1 MSKTLTREER
11 AAHEQKITALNEE
24 ARLNWRN
31 TSWREEMAEVL
42 SEQITQGFEQENLI
56 DLLANVEYLSPTGRA
71 YVAEAKG
78 MRAHWIS
85 PGGYIEEST
94 IREDRFEIQRDTVAF
109 HVSEMEDKME
119 ADFGPTAQRV
129 IDLGI
134 QRLAGEINLR
144 VLRTFQ
150 DAVPSS
156 SPYYTSAAGLS
167 LTTLNAA
174 IREVKDETNDDVV
187 IIGRR
192 TITDKII
199 DGVVALNGGAYGA
212 YIPETNE
219 QLLRRGVMGE
229 YRGANIVNLKNYKDD
244 NDNPFFPANELW
256 VVGKDASK
264 FAFWGGAK
272 TKQFTEQDNWFWH
285 YMQRRDFGGIVWRP
299 ERLRRIVDTSIV
311 A

>member
-1 MSKTLTREER
+1 MSKTLTKEER
-11 AAHEQKITALNEE
+11 AAHEQKIAALNEE
-24 ARLNWRN
+24 ARLNWRRDA
-31 TSWREEMAEVL
+31 WREEMAEVL
-42 SEQITQGFEQENLI
+42 STQITEGFEHENLI
-56 DLLANVEYLSPTGRA
+56 DLLADVEYLSPTGRS
-71 YVAEAKG
+71 YVSEAKG
-78 MRAHWIS
+78 MRAHWIA

-94 IREDRFEIQRDTVAF
+94 IREDRFEISRDSVAF

-129 IDLGI
+129 IELGI

-156 SPYYTSAAGLS
+156 SPYYTTASGLD
-167 LTTLNAA
+167 LDTLNTA
-174 IREVKDETNDDVV
+174 IREVKDESNDDVV

-212 YIPETNE
+212 YLPETNE
-219 QLLRRGVMGE
+219 QLLKRGVMGE
-229 YRGANIVNLKNYKDD
+229 YRGANIVNLRNYKDD
-244 NDNPFFPANELW
+244 ADVPFFPANELW
-256 VVGKDASK
+256 VVARDASK
-264 FAFWGGAK
+264 FAFWGGPK

-285 YMQRRDFGGIVWRP
+285 YLQRRDFGGVVWRP
-299 ERLRRIVDTSIV
+299 ERLRRIVDTSIT